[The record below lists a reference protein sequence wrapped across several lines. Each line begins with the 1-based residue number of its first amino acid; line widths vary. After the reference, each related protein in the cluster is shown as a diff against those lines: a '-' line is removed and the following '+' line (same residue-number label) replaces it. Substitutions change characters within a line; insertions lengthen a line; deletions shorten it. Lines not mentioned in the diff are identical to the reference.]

1 MRAAYHVL
9 KKVKV
14 DGDITK
20 RYIYF
25 VNVIALRRLRAFWKQ
40 KPESEEALRAWYR
53 RLRKAEPR
61 NFAELREQFNGVD
74 LDAPF
79 TIFDVSG
86 NNYRVIVVMVY
97 TGQVAFIKYVFTH
110 TEYDEWNQS
119 KTKKLERKRRAT

>member
-1 MRAAYHVL
+1 MAE
-9 KKVKV
+9 V
-14 DGDITK
+14 DEHITK
-20 RYIYF
+20 RYTYF

-53 RLRKAEPR
+53 RLRKAEPQ
-61 NFAELREQFNGVD
+61 NFAALREQFNGVD

-79 TIFDVSG
+79 TIFDISG

-97 TGQVAFIKYVFTH
+97 TGQVAFIKHVFTH

-119 KTKKLERKRRAT
+119 KSKKLERKRRAS